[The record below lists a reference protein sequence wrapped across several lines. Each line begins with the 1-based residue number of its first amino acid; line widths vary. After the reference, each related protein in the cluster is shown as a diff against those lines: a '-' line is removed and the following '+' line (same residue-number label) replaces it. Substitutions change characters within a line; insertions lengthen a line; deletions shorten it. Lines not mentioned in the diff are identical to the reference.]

1 MNQTHSSKYH
11 EQWKAD
17 KESFKLPST
26 HPFMMVLTDKGKTC
40 LPASSATAG
49 TSQEQIN
56 VAVHQA
62 LAQFK
67 SNTAKKLSVLET
79 QSASPDISTAAGDL
93 MKLFQ

>member
-26 HPFMMVLTDKGKTC
+26 HPFMVALAGKGKIC

-49 TSQEQIN
+49 TNQEQIN

-67 SNTAKKLSVLET
+67 SDTAKKLSVLET
-79 QSASPDISTAAGDL
+79 QSASPDISTAAGVL